1 MLLRSRKIV
10 ELVFTILLFGSFS
23 ALAPGVWAQ
32 DEVFEGDMTFTVY
45 PDMSFEAR
53 IVGGSEW
60 TLEPWEST
68 PPFRNVA
75 LELINRPLGV
85 NLTEAEGTLVV
96 KLIPEYAEDLAALD
110 LDVEVH
116 TEGGSSEATVEL
128 NLPGYAGV
136 EGRIGFVEGG
146 DESTLE
152 AELTVEVWYSVY
164 PREYVELFIEGFP
177 LMKAQLVSQ
186 VSESTEGMLAV
197 GELTIVDSEVGPVSA
212 TLTLKASV
220 IGDFEGL
227 SDIMREGVEPYVDVP
242 GVDPDFDYEGLVIT
256 STRSSDLHVTFDEEE
271 LAFNCAFEGV
281 LEGDLDRQANVIKNL
296 VLEESLRESR
306 PDPETTQMINDFLL
320 PTEVIVS
327 SLNMMV
333 EFTQDESV
341 SSIDFSI
348 DGLGLK
354 PPSAEALLR
363 FLEDA
368 SEDAEPGF
376 TLTLEGASDGGEQVE
391 IVVPSTTAEPVSE
404 EPTKVVWEFVEIED
418 LSKVTF
424 EEKKPKA
431 PTLLTPQVA
440 IPIVGI
446 AVAIAVGAFM
456 LIRRR

>member
-1 MLLRSRKIV
+1 LVLKSRKIV
-10 ELVFTILLFGSFS
+10 ELVFAILLVGSLS
-23 ALAPGVWAQ
+23 ALAPDVRAQ
-32 DEVFEGDMTFTVY
+32 DDVFEGDMTFTVY

-75 LELINRPLGV
+75 FELVNRPLGV

-96 KLIPEYAEDLAALD
+96 KLVPEYAEDLAALD

-116 TEGGSSEATVEL
+116 TEGGSSEATVEF
-128 NLPGYAGV
+128 NLPGYVGV
-136 EGRIGFVEGG
+136 DGRIGFAEDG
-146 DESTLE
+146 DEGTLE
-152 AELTVEVWYSVY
+152 AELTVEVWYSLY
-164 PREYVELFIEGFP
+164 PREYVEMFIEGFP
-177 LMKAQLVSQ
+177 FLKAQLVSQ
-186 VSESTEGMLAV
+186 VSESTEGKLAV
-197 GELTIVDSEVGPVSA
+197 EELTIVDSDVGPVSA
-212 TLTLKASV
+212 TLALTASV
-220 IGDFEGL
+220 VGDFEGL
-227 SDIMREGVEPYVDVP
+227 SSIIGESAVPYIDVP
-242 GVDPDFDYEGLVIT
+242 GVDPDIDYEELVMT
-256 STRSSDLHVTFDEEE
+256 STRSSDLHVTFDKEE

-296 VLEESLRESR
+296 VLEESLKESR
-306 PDPETTQMINDFLL
+306 PDPETTRMINDFLL
-320 PTEVIVS
+320 PTEVVVS

-341 SSIDFSI
+341 SSIEFSI

-363 FLEDA
+363 FLEGA

-391 IVVPSTTAEPVSE
+391 IVVPSTTADPVSK

-418 LSKVTF
+418 LSQVTF

-440 IPIVGI
+440 I
-446 AVAIAVGAFM
+446 
-456 LIRRR
+456 RRSCWLEEDDTPNA